1 MVEQGA
7 GQFADL
13 VGTVGQLVLQHGFCQ
28 NGVTHIAAMADGDVP
43 ALAGTHTRKGGG
55 LFKGLQHQGGGRLG
69 NVKEII
75 GYRKSLSGDDPDRQN
90 GKPFIL

>member
-1 MVEQGA
+1 MCRAKTPRPAIVFHRKQA
-7 GQFADL
+7 KP
-13 VGTVGQLVLQHGFCQ
+13 VPQ

-55 LFKGLQHQGGGRLG
+55 GLFKGLQHQGGGRLE

-90 GKPFIL
+90 GKSFIL